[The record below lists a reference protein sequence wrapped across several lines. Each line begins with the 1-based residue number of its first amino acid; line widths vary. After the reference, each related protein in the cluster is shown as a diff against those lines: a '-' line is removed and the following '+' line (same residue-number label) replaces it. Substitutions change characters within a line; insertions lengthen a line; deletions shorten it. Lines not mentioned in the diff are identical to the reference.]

1 MHNREHALNKHSHC
15 WKGNQG

>member
-15 WKGNQG
+15 RKGNQS